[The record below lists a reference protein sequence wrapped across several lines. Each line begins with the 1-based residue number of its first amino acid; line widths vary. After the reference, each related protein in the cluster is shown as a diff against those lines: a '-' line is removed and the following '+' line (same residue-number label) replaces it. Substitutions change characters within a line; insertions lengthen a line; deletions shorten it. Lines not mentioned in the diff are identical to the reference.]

1 MTDKCVYK
9 ELNPEYSIPE
19 LAQYVKFI
27 LYCYNVG
34 IIGEVFPKHS
44 TTSNNK
50 YIYFCT
56 ENSTNTILREVP
68 PWSVGNDARLIEPE
82 IVMNRETLFNIRYYS
97 SIDAYNIDHHRDTVG
112 MPDIHLK
119 SFNLSECTDEYMFQL
134 SCTDVPETV
143 LYGIEFLKELKRQDV
158 VVNFVLY
165 YENFCNLLKYHMD
178 KIEAGMLKYNYQ
190 K

>member
-1 MTDKCVYK
+1 MSDKCVYK
-9 ELNPEYSIPE
+9 ELNPVYSIPE
-19 LAQYVKFI
+19 LVQYVKFI

-34 IIGEVFPKHS
+34 IISSIFPRHN
-44 TTSNNK
+44 TTTDSR

-68 PWSVGNDARLIEPE
+68 PLNMSDEDIFMHPE
-82 IVMNRETLFNIRYYS
+82 IVMDSAALFNIRYYS
-97 SIDAYNIDHHRDTVG
+97 TEDEYKVDYHRNTVG
-112 MPDIHLK
+112 SPDIHLEK
-119 SFNLSECTDEYMFQL
+119 FNLSECTDEYMFQL

-143 LYGIEFLKELKRQDV
+143 LYGIEFLRELKRQDV

-178 KIEAGMLKYNYQ
+178 KIEAAMLKYNYQ